1 MKPKQGPDVARTVA
15 KHVER
20 IRASHLT
27 QKDAQNIVNTV
38 AKGRNLSEIS
48 DSKADDQ
55 EKFLTHI
62 VVVESLSLRGK
73 EKR

>member
-1 MKPKQGPDVARTVA
+1 MKPKQGPDAARTIVN
-15 KHVER
+15 HVEK
-20 IRASHLT
+20 IRASHLI
-27 QKDAQNIVNTV
+27 QKDVQNIVNTV

-55 EKFLTHI
+55 EKFLAHI